1 MLRAPFLLSLLA
13 IGATLAAQTP
23 TKPPPWWNVQ
33 DDVTVSLSYNFSGPT
48 PFQPTTAVV
57 PSWYSPT
64 VTAFTVPPAVTL
76 IPQLNG
82 HTDVLGIVGSGA
94 PRSGLLKLK
103 VDNDPHLDWVKIF
116 WFQFDSFE
124 GASGSIR
131 KAIEQDLGQYKRTIV
146 SETSVPLGSGWNQV
160 TIEAQLIPQP
170 GDETVDWTMTETALG
185 AVAID
190 NLFVSSKCVKPGPD
204 ETGDAMGQIEGFAI
218 DLTNSTGADCRAA
231 AVTFG
236 PAPTFARSY
245 WISTRATLTGAFH
258 QVIRLNQSG
267 GPIST
272 TPLPQSTVTAP
283 SGATDLAV
291 ETVQIA
297 PGVVQQ
303 FVYAL
308 VDSRTAAT
316 NGVVLYQIDASSGL
330 LVGAVPLP
338 SFPALV
344 AVPNQDLGLAFD
356 PSGNTGQGTFWVTAT
371 TQLGNGVALEFA
383 RNGVLLDT
391 KSNLPP
397 QCGGLGYDD
406 ALGNFYGFS
415 SAVQASP
422 SGPVQVNGFEWSGYD
437 FALTGNRFCGDLTL
451 ANPGGPRGG
460 VARGFDV
467 YRTRGSLT
475 SELRLVCVVQAANRQ
490 YLYELAGPFGF
501 GWSQFGRCKMR
512 GGVPFLGN
520 NNFQVALTGV
530 PDALFGMM
538 YLGFSNTTYSGLP
551 LPLPLTTLGMPEGSL
566 SISLDISGPLAPP
579 SAPGEFSLGIA
590 IPPTPL
596 LGYAPVFFQWILL
609 DPNVPGFLAAS
620 QAGKTVLYP

>member
-13 IGATLAAQTP
+13 VGATLAAQTP

-267 GPIST
+267 CFS
-272 TPLPQSTVTAP
+272 A
-283 SGATDLAV
+283 
-291 ETVQIA
+291 
-297 PGVVQQ
+297 
-303 FVYAL
+303 
-308 VDSRTAAT
+308 
-316 NGVVLYQIDASSGL
+316 
-330 LVGAVPLP
+330 AVPMMTRVTPTSSSMKRIDSSSRSPPP
-338 SFPALV
+338 SSQGICKAFTMPRMASILTGFPAL
-344 AVPNQDLGLAFD
+344 A
-356 PSGNTGQGTFWVTAT
+356 PS
-371 TQLGNGVALEFA
+371 
-383 RNGVLLDT
+383 R
-391 KSNLPP
+391 S
-397 QCGGLGYDD
+397 
-406 ALGNFYGFS
+406 
-415 SAVQASP
+415 
-422 SGPVQVNGFEWSGYD
+422 
-437 FALTGNRFCGDLTL
+437 
-451 ANPGGPRGG
+451 
-460 VARGFDV
+460 
-467 YRTRGSLT
+467 TRCRMS
-475 SELRLVCVVQAANRQ
+475 
-490 YLYELAGPFGF
+490 
-501 GWSQFGRCKMR
+501 
-512 GGVPFLGN
+512 
-520 NNFQVALTGV
+520 
-530 PDALFGMM
+530 
-538 YLGFSNTTYSGLP
+538 
-551 LPLPLTTLGMPEGSL
+551 
-566 SISLDISGPLAPP
+566 PP
-579 SAPGEFSLGIA
+579 SAS
-590 IPPTPL
+590 
-596 LGYAPVFFQWILL
+596 QR
-609 DPNVPGFLAAS
+609 LAMATGS
-620 QAGKTVLYP
+620 SPKTVSWA